1 VARRER
7 GHGILSGSACGHGRS
22 NSGTTVMAIT
32 VTNIIP
38 RKLAETSATI
48 QYTATGATTIIDKFT
63 VTNVGAANTLI
74 TVYLPNANSSGNPL
88 ASNTVINARSIGIRE
103 TYSCPELVG
112 QVIPDGATI
121 VTTAGTASSLVIS
134 ATGSEIS

>member
-1 VARRER
+1 
-7 GHGILSGSACGHGRS
+7 
-22 NSGTTVMAIT
+22 MAIT

-63 VTNVGAANTLI
+63 VTNVGPANTLI

>member
-1 VARRER
+1 
-7 GHGILSGSACGHGRS
+7 
-22 NSGTTVMAIT
+22 MAIA

-38 RKLAETSATI
+38 RQLAETAATI
-48 QYTATGATTIIDKFT
+48 QYTASSVSTTIDKFT
-63 VTNVGAANTLI
+63 VTNVGPASVLF
-74 TVYLPNANSSGNPL
+74 TVYLPNANSAGNPL

-121 VTTAGTASSLVIS
+121 VTAASSANSLVIS
-134 ATGSEIS
+134 ATGSERS